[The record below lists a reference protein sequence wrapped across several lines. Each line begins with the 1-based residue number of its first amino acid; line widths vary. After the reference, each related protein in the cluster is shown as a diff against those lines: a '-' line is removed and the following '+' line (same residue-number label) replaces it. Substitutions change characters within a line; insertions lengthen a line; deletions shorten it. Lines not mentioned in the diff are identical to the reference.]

1 MLQKNFSPM
10 HKEFIKR
17 GSVASMV
24 KTPECGENQWPSQFL
39 KSYDMKEKEKEVK
52 ARFFDI
58 KIKSPKATDTKES
71 KEMKE

>member
-1 MLQKNFSPM
+1 
-10 HKEFIKR
+10 
-17 GSVASMV
+17 
-24 KTPECGENQWPSQFL
+24 
-39 KSYDMKEKEKEVK
+39 MKEKEKEVK